1 MTREKTRRA
10 RRALSALRES
20 LARQEAIFASPLIGM
35 LTLNESGSI
44 ESLNPAA
51 ERMFGWTAAALAR
64 RSFDCLVALG
74 GSDETGMRARL
85 RQLVTRDGELRELV
99 GRRRDGSTFPI
110 DFALA
115 EMPLGKRRMFAV
127 FVRDI
132 SKRKLNERL
141 KDEFVATVSHELR
154 TPLTSIAGSL
164 GLLVGGGAGELSSS
178 AAKLLEIAYSNTQRL
193 VRLINDILD
202 IEKIESGQ
210 AAFDIKP
217 VELRALI
224 EQAIEAN
231 RGFADGFGVRVQL
244 DPLSVQ
250 AIVRADADRIIQV
263 VTNLISNAIKFSPA
277 RQEAVIAIENR
288 GAVVRVSVRDHGPGI
303 PEAFKSRIFEGFA
316 QADASYASRRQGT
329 GLGLNIVKQIVDRH
343 GGTVAFEPALGG
355 GTVFY
360 FELPRAAELAAT
372 SAAVRAPP
380 GRRADPGRPRILHVD
395 DDCDVLH
402 VVAETLRGDA
412 DVFPARSFRQAR
424 RILAA
429 TDVDLAL
436 IDLGLADGDGL
447 DLLAELH
454 KSDGKAIPVIVF
466 SGQDPGID
474 VAERVDAVLT
484 KSSTSLDRLLGIVR
498 LMASQRRVPCAAD
511 DSESSADRTP
521 SKEVA

>member
-20 LARQEAIFASPLIGM
+20 LARQEAIFAAPLIGI
-35 LTLNESGSI
+35 LTLNESGSV
-44 ESLNPAA
+44 ESFNPAA
-51 ERMFGWTAAALAR
+51 ERMFGWKADALER
-64 RSFDCLVALG
+64 RSFECLVALG
-74 GSDETGMRARL
+74 GSDATSVRARL
-85 RQLVTRDGELRELV
+85 RQLVTRDDELRELV

-115 EMPLGKRRMFAV
+115 EMPLGKRRMFVV

-132 SKRKLNERL
+132 SKRKRNERL

-202 IEKIESGQ
+202 IETIESGQ

-231 RGFADGFGVRVQL
+231 RGFADGFGIHLQL
-244 DPLSVQ
+244 DPLSVR

-263 VTNLISNAIKFSPA
+263 VTN
-277 RQEAVIAIENR
+277 
-288 GAVVRVSVRDHGPGI
+288 
-303 PEAFKSRIFEGFA
+303 
-316 QADASYASRRQGT
+316 
-329 GLGLNIVKQIVDRH
+329 
-343 GGTVAFEPALGG
+343 
-355 GTVFY
+355 
-360 FELPRAAELAAT
+360 
-372 SAAVRAPP
+372 
-380 GRRADPGRPRILHVD
+380 
-395 DDCDVLH
+395 
-402 VVAETLRGDA
+402 
-412 DVFPARSFRQAR
+412 
-424 RILAA
+424 
-429 TDVDLAL
+429 
-436 IDLGLADGDGL
+436 L

-498 LMASQRRVPCAAD
+498 LMASQRRVRCAAD
-511 DSESSADRTP
+511 VGECSADGTP